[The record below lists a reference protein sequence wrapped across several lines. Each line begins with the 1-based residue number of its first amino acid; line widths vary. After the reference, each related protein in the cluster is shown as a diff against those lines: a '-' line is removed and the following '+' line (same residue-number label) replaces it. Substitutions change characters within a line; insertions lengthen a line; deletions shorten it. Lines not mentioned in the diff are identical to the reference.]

1 MSCAYQNVSTRTTG
15 KKAVI
20 ITFVNGIYHS
30 EEDWRNITDDIRQLF
45 SAEVRPFYNP
55 SSGWWVKDFTR
66 AGFDLVLRP
75 TDLALSKQL
84 AEHLRQTLQDLE
96 PGGRILHIAH
106 SGGAI
111 LTYLAAKH
119 HLTSYETS
127 RIDIITLGG
136 GKSITNKY
144 FMGRVF
150 NYYARNDPLALIDQ
164 RANALM
170 RRTQNET
177 YDEIR
182 DKKHNT
188 TFVFLAPQ
196 ANNPIWDHSMMGPT
210 YRYAMMLEAKAMKD
224 RLRRFFALQQRD
236 RDLVRLA
243 RKRVAKMTG
252 MHHFWDWQVYGTS
265 SSLLRRMRKSAA
277 QWTRRHGYFSGKYA
291 EQQNNS
297 VMFDEGALFGNGEMA
312 MVSPTKSYQLD
323 ELQFDLSR

>member
-1 MSCAYQNVSTRTTG
+1 
-15 KKAVI
+15 
-20 ITFVNGIYHS
+20 
-30 EEDWRNITDDIRQLF
+30 
-45 SAEVRPFYNP
+45 
-55 SSGWWVKDFTR
+55 
-66 AGFDLVLRP
+66 
-75 TDLALSKQL
+75 
-84 AEHLRQTLQDLE
+84 
-96 PGGRILHIAH
+96 
-106 SGGAI
+106 
-111 LTYLAAKH
+111 
-119 HLTSYETS
+119 
-127 RIDIITLGG
+127 
-136 GKSITNKY
+136 
-144 FMGRVF
+144 
-150 NYYARNDPLALIDQ
+150 
-164 RANALM
+164 M

-312 MVSPTKSYQLD
+312 MSQASLFRYGHHPHSSVTTRNWIKIKCITKFLKSEVKKRIVEYPRPSSPQVVVVAVATVRLCTAKALWKFQLRQLPGQYKDDRISTRNQFSYLMSID
-323 ELQFDLSR
+323 ERIESEDKEDPTGNFYHLSRDCWHGVDHKL